1 MQYRHSNPKENNM
14 ADTKHVGRIIKTRKK
29 CGVVYRVVPGE
40 AASCIVVMTE
50 SLDAADHDSFINLI
64 DSATAQ
70 DAYELGEAM
79 ARAQLSDGS
88 NMLARFHK
96 TGRMQ
101 KVASKLVEMTPNN
114 NASINLAELNKIIAE
129 QKGVTIADLAL
140 GGAKPEA
147 NPELANNAS
156 AADAYTSG
164 TPVREMGAM
173 DEAVDTN
180 EGVITDDMLAKKFR
194 SDADRLSKEAA
205 DLRRQAEELVPTKK
219 AATKTKAAAKKTA
232 ASA

>member
-1 MQYRHSNPKENNM
+1 M
-14 ADTKHVGRIIKTRKK
+14 AETKHVGRIEQTRKK

-88 NMLARFHK
+88 NMLARFHT

-101 KVASKLVEMTPNN
+101 KVATKLVEMTPNN

-129 QKGVTIADLAL
+129 QKGVTIADLSL
-140 GGAKPEA
+140 
-147 NPELANNAS
+147 
-156 AADAYTSG
+156 
-164 TPVREMGAM
+164 RW
-173 DEAVDTN
+173 
-180 EGVITDDMLAKKFR
+180 
-194 SDADRLSKEAA
+194 SKA
-205 DLRRQAEELVPTKK
+205 
-219 AATKTKAAAKKTA
+219 
-232 ASA
+232 

>member
-1 MQYRHSNPKENNM
+1 M
-14 ADTKHVGRIIKTRKK
+14 AETKHVGRIEQTRKK

-156 AADAYTSG
+156 AADAYASG

>member
-1 MQYRHSNPKENNM
+1 M
-14 ADTKHVGRIIKTRKK
+14 ADTKHVGRIVKTNKK

-40 AASCIVVMTE
+40 PENCVIVMTE
-50 SLDAADHDSFINLI
+50 SLDAADHDSLINLI
-64 DSATAQ
+64 NSATAQ

-79 ARAQLSDGS
+79 ARSQLSDGS

-101 KVASKLVEMTPNN
+101 KVPTSTVDLTPNN

-140 GGAKPEA
+140 GGAKPAEEGVT
-147 NPELANNAS
+147 N
-156 AADAYTSG
+156 AADAYTTD

-173 DEAVDTN
+173 NEAVTTD
-180 EGVITDDMLAKKFR
+180 EGVITDEMLAKKFR

-219 AATKTKAAAKKTA
+219 ATPKKKVAAKKTA
-232 ASA
+232 AGA